1 MRVKIEPRIEPNRE
15 LVMAERRPIFVNKGS
30 LPQIGY
36 IEDNK
41 AFDLSGR
48 QRCSYNA
55 ESGNLCDFDTGK
67 LVGHV
72 SLAGFFVGASW
83 IADELFGQ
91 RAPVK
96 NDLPAAT
103 EMPKESL
110 SEESNPATTREHAAD
125 DSEVAAPE
133 EPESVLL
140 DRAIGMI
147 RSVMNKGRS

>member
-1 MRVKIEPRIEPNRE
+1 
-15 LVMAERRPIFVNKGS
+15 MAERRPIFVNKGS

-36 IEDNK
+36 IEDNE
-41 AFDLSGR
+41 AFDLSGKR
-48 QRCSYNA
+48 RCSYNA
-55 ESGNLCDFDTGK
+55 ESGNLCDFDTEK

-91 RAPVK
+91 YAPVK
-96 NDLPAAT
+96 DDLPAAA
-103 EMPKESL
+103 EMPKKSL
-110 SEESNPATTREHAAD
+110 SEESNPATAREHPAD
-125 DSEVAAPE
+125 ESEVAAPE
-133 EPESVLL
+133 EPESLLL

>member
-1 MRVKIEPRIEPNRE
+1 
-15 LVMAERRPIFVNKGS
+15 MAERRPIFVNKGS
-30 LPQIGY
+30 RRQIGY

-48 QRCSYNA
+48 RRCSYNA

-91 RAPVK
+91 HAPVK
-96 NDLPAAT
+96 DDLPAAAET
-103 EMPKESL
+103 QKRSL
-110 SEESNPATTREHAAD
+110 SEERNPAIAREQAAD
-125 DSEVAAPE
+125 DSDVAAPE
-133 EPESVLL
+133 ESENVLL
-140 DRAIGMI
+140 DRALGMI
-147 RSVMNKGRS
+147 RSAINKGRS

>member
-1 MRVKIEPRIEPNRE
+1 
-15 LVMAERRPIFVNKGS
+15 MAERRPIFVNKGS

-91 RAPVK
+91 HAPVK
-96 NDLPAAT
+96 DDLAGRRRNAEREFVRRT
-103 EMPKESL
+103 QSR
-110 SEESNPATTREHAAD
+110 NNARTR
-125 DSEVAAPE
+125 
-133 EPESVLL
+133 
-140 DRAIGMI
+140 G
-147 RSVMNKGRS
+147 